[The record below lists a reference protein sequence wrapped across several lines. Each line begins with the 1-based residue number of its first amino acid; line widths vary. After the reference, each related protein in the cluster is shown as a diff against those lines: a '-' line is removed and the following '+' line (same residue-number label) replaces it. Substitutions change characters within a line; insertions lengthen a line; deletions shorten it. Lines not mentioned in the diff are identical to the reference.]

1 MPYQDLQHDPCS
13 IARPVSLLGDRWT
26 LLMLRQA
33 FRGIRRFGQFQSTLG
48 ISRPL
53 LAERL
58 AQLVDAGILER
69 RPYMS
74 EQRTRHE
81 YRLTQKGLDLY
92 PVLMALRTWGD
103 QYMAPDGPFVVY
115 RHHDCSGVAE
125 IHHVCSECG
134 QSLSARDIT
143 PEAGPGTEAAR
154 HRTEHPD
161 HPSSEALP
169 SDLG

>member
-1 MPYQDLQHDPCS
+1 MPYHDLQHDPCS
-13 IARPVSLLGDRWT
+13 IARPVSVLGDRWT
-26 LLMLRQA
+26 LLILRQA

-58 AQLVDAGILER
+58 AQLVNAGILER
-69 RPYMS
+69 RPYES
-74 EQRTRHE
+74 GQRTRHE

-103 QYMAPDGPFVVY
+103 RYMAPDGPFVVY

-134 QSLSARDIT
+134 QALSARDVT
-143 PEAGPGTEAAR
+143 PEAGPGTEAALQR
-154 HRTEHPD
+154 AGDRGRGQ
-161 HPSSEALP
+161 L
-169 SDLG
+169 